1 MMSVSGVAY
10 SSGSAVESCLCGMG
24 DIVTLSPAMCSGVNG
39 LTVLGVVVLLF
50 LMYFM
55 GGQVAMRSFRGH
67 GLRWLGTLVIWAG
80 FCAEG
85 AWVAS
90 MYDAGGIWPAL
101 AAGIPW
107 PYGIYANYKTIK
119 EIVP

>member
-1 MMSVSGVAY
+1 MMSVSATAY

-24 DIVTLSPAMCSGVNG
+24 DIVTLSPGLCSGVNG

-50 LMYFM
+50 LVYFM
-55 GGQVAMRSFRGH
+55 GGQVAMRSFRRTGM
-67 GLRWLGTLVIWAG
+67 LVICAG

-101 AAGIPW
+101 AACLPW
-107 PYGIYANYKTIK
+107 PYGIYAGYKTIR
-119 EIVP
+119 EVLP

>member
-39 LTVLGVVVLLF
+39 LTVLGVVMILF
-50 LMYFM
+50 LVYFI
-55 GGQVAMRSFRGH
+55 GGQFGMRKRWA
-67 GLRWLGTLVIWAG
+67 GLLVICAG

-90 MYDAGGIWPAL
+90 MYDAGGLWPAL
-101 AAGIPW
+101 AAGLPW
-107 PYGIYANYKTIK
+107 PYGIYAGYKTIR
-119 EIVP
+119 EVLP